1 MALPANAT
9 LTFKTPSGP
18 LESDGMGN
26 EWPATTDFVV
36 KATLRR
42 DSALSSPVA
51 QAAAG
56 LSPSEVRM
64 RGFSVKPK
72 FIPPSLPRECSCT
85 LTDPVSGET
94 LTGKMVLEIPLQSKF
109 KAVGKALGTAI
120 RGTFIEGQ
128 GH

>member
-9 LTFKTPSGP
+9 LVFKTQTGS
-18 LESDGMGN
+18 LVADGMGN
-26 EWPATTDFVV
+26 EWPSTSDFVV

-42 DSALSSPVA
+42 DSAPVA

-64 RGFSVKPK
+64 RGFSVNPK

-94 LTGKMVLEIPLQSKF
+94 LTGKMVLEIPMQSKF

-120 RGTFIEGQ
+120 RGTFVEGQ